1 MIVVSKCLVSFFFFS
16 VCVVFRCSDPR
27 LFLYVC
33 ACVFLKLAGVGSKI
47 GSVGDLLIGDLWLT
61 G

>member
-1 MIVVSKCLVSFFFFS
+1 MCVRVCEFVVCFFF
-16 VCVVFRCSDPR
+16 
-27 LFLYVC
+27 LN
-33 ACVFLKLAGVGSKI
+33 LAGVGSKI